1 VAITGPYQGRRRMT
15 LTFPVLDRARHVLW
29 VVTGASKADAL
40 RLLRSRDPSI
50 PASRVAASDQLAVVD
65 AAAWGDADR

>member
-1 VAITGPYQGRRRMT
+1 MT

-50 PASRVAASDQLAVVD
+50 PGSRVAASDQLAVVD